1 MALMRFTEK
10 LGTSLADVISG
21 TSGTVNYGLQG
32 NDTFKVSGSGYQD
45 WIMQLGGQGNDT
57 YVVGNN
63 SAITIGENGN
73 SSNDTVIATGIGL
86 KRDTSYVATIDYG
99 RHLLFGDTRSGQQVL
114 ILDWKNP
121 ESRIETIK
129 LSDGTYSYSDITK
142 MMSMYQGD
150 IPDYSWEIS
159 GLLEG
164 MYKTADVNEAINYY
178 RNKSAELEKNRYGT
192 DKNDVL
198 TGDSQV
204 NVLIGG
210 AGNDTLN
217 GGAGND
223 TLTGGTG
230 KDKYIIQAGSGH
242 DIITADVSNQEDTLV
257 LSDIKSVEDFKALS
271 SVKEGN
277 DLKLILNAND
287 SVTIKGWYAEGAIG
301 SIQLGNGQVF
311 GYRPGTEG
319 NDTLTGTKSSDIIM
333 GGAGDDIIDGGAGKD
348 AISAGAGN
356 DIIVYD
362 AADTMIDG
370 GAGIDTLDASASKG
384 AVKLD
389 LSKAGNKFTNIENLT
404 GGSGND
410 TLVGDSQ
417 ANVLIGGA
425 GNDTLNGGAGNDT
438 LTGGTG
444 KDKYIIQAG
453 SGHDIITADV
463 SNQEDTLVL
472 SDIKSV
478 EDFKALSSVKEGN
491 DLKLILNANDS
502 VTIKGWYAEG
512 AIGSIQLG
520 NGQVFGYRPGTEGN
534 DTLTGTK
541 SSDIIMGGAGDDI
554 IDGGAGK
561 DAISAGAGNDI
572 IVYDAA
578 DTMIDGGAGIDT
590 LDASASKGAVKLDLS
605 KAGNKFTNI
614 ENLTGGSGND
624 TLVGDS
630 QANVLIGGAGNDI
643 LNGGAGNDILSGGSG
658 ADTYIFAPGSGAD
671 TITKDI
677 DNKLDT
683 LDISAYQEPQLDFSV
698 QGRNLI
704 IQLSDTDNITLEGY
718 FDVNSS
724 NVGQL
729 KAKINGKAATVG
741 FQAGNN
747 DNNQITGGVGADYI
761 NGLAGDDTIYGM
773 AGNDWLSGGEGN
785 DTIYGGDGNDTIWD
799 NAGSNKMYGGKGNDI
814 ITADNG
820 IADNELYGEDGN
832 DTLEAWAT
840 GNTILDGGAGNDIL
854 YLNGSGKM
862 IGGAGNDTYIIGGI
876 WNEASAK
883 GNIVIDNSVAAGDNG
898 KDTLKF
904 VDDLLDPER
913 SMESRFKAKK
923 SDFTYTM
930 NDNDLVMTLKSDNST
945 VTIKNWTTNQIETM
959 VFADGTVTGKQLEAE
974 YFPQTPVTP
983 PSGNTITYDIGKT
996 TNLVIPSDTS
1006 NNKKTLELVANGQN
1020 DWLWI
1025 KNADFEAITI
1035 KDAQQQPRDL
1045 RLQFDSNHS
1054 ITLENYFS
1062 SDARNRISN
1071 ISFSLP
1077 MLNLKVSYALQ
1088 FGQGTDGNEI
1098 IICKNDGILVD
1109 GKNGNDVIFGSE
1121 RDDKIRG
1128 GAGNDILFGNEGT
1141 DILEGG
1147 GGNDVLYNSTG
1158 NDRLAGGSGNDA
1170 YMIELGD
1177 GYNWGDIGFFG
1188 HNTIVSDSTNSE
1200 DTVKITLDS
1209 TWRYIQDVYGGT
1221 YKEIEGIERIDV
1233 RNVNGNL
1240 VLSVKAEDGMQ
1251 PDNSLTFL
1259 TIEDWGRGA
1268 GYQPGFNIN
1277 GKSYKY
1283 EGNAFRP
1290 IDDTSLPVTTKT
1302 TNPTA
1307 AKDIYE
1313 YTVGQGSMTV
1323 LKHAGN
1329 NQDTLKLTVDP
1340 LQLLTMSDLVP
1351 QDTQVGQDLVLSLND
1366 NNRLVLQGWFEDPK
1380 YRVQNLELAVAGSN
1394 ALGIDLKLKFSLLTD
1409 DPGHLD
1415 IMGTEASEFI
1425 IAGAGNNVLS
1435 GNGGSDII
1443 SGGGGDDI
1451 IYGGDGDDILF
1462 GASGDDQLY
1471 GGAGYDLLIGGQGRN
1486 TLTGGAGSDV
1496 YMIARDEDFWSGD
1509 IINGRDQSNLTT
1521 ITADSDNKN
1530 DKIFLD
1536 KSINK
1541 DELILTMKGADL
1553 LISKHN
1559 ADYYYDYRTDSSKF
1573 GWETDILII
1582 KDAKLGIP
1590 TFKFM
1595 NDNSTCTIDLTN
1607 GLKWK

>member
-1 MALMRFTEK
+1 M
-10 LGTSLADVISG
+10 V
-21 TSGTVNYGLQG
+21 
-32 NDTFKVSGSGYQD
+32 
-45 WIMQLGGQGNDT
+45 
-57 YVVGNN
+57 
-63 SAITIGENGN
+63 
-73 SSNDTVIATGIGL
+73 
-86 KRDTSYVATIDYG
+86 
-99 RHLLFGDTRSGQQVL
+99 
-114 ILDWKNP
+114 
-121 ESRIETIK
+121 
-129 LSDGTYSYSDITK
+129 
-142 MMSMYQGD
+142 
-150 IPDYSWEIS
+150 
-159 GLLEG
+159 
-164 MYKTADVNEAINYY
+164 
-178 RNKSAELEKNRYGT
+178 
-192 DKNDVL
+192 
-198 TGDSQV
+198 
-204 NVLIGG
+204 
-210 AGNDTLN
+210 
-217 GGAGND
+217 
-223 TLTGGTG
+223 
-230 KDKYIIQAGSGH
+230 
-242 DIITADVSNQEDTLV
+242 
-257 LSDIKSVEDFKALS
+257 
-271 SVKEGN
+271 
-277 DLKLILNAND
+277 
-287 SVTIKGWYAEGAIG
+287 
-301 SIQLGNGQVF
+301 
-311 GYRPGTEG
+311 
-319 NDTLTGTKSSDIIM
+319 
-333 GGAGDDIIDGGAGKD
+333 
-348 AISAGAGN
+348 
-356 DIIVYD
+356 
-362 AADTMIDG
+362 DG

-425 GNDTLNGGAGNDT
+425 GNDTLNGGAGND
-438 LTGGTG
+438 
-444 KDKYIIQAG
+444 
-453 SGHDIITADV
+453 
-463 SNQEDTLVL
+463 
-472 SDIKSV
+472 
-478 EDFKALSSVKEGN
+478 
-491 DLKLILNANDS
+491 
-502 VTIKGWYAEG
+502 
-512 AIGSIQLG
+512 
-520 NGQVFGYRPGTEGN
+520 
-534 DTLTGTK
+534 
-541 SSDIIMGGAGDDI
+541 
-554 IDGGAGK
+554 
-561 DAISAGAGNDI
+561 
-572 IVYDAA
+572 
-578 DTMIDGGAGIDT
+578 
-590 LDASASKGAVKLDLS
+590 
-605 KAGNKFTNI
+605 
-614 ENLTGGSGND
+614 
-624 TLVGDS
+624 
-630 QANVLIGGAGNDI
+630 
-643 LNGGAGNDILSGGSG
+643 ILSGGSG

-677 DNKLDT
+677 DNKLDII
-683 LDISAYQEPQLDFSV
+683 DISAYQEPQLDFSV
-698 QGRNLI
+698 QGKNLI
-704 IQLSDTDNITLEGY
+704 IQLSETDNITLEGY

-729 KAKINGKAATVG
+729 KAKINGKATTVG
-741 FQAGNN
+741 FQAGDNE
-747 DNNQITGGVGADYI
+747 NNQITGGVGADYI

-820 IADNELYGEDGN
+820 VADNELYGEEGN

-840 GNTILDGGAGNDIL
+840 GNTILDGGAGNDTL

-876 WNEASAK
+876 WDEAGAK

-898 KDTLKF
+898 KDILKF
-904 VDDLLDPER
+904 VDDLFDPAR
-913 SMESRFKAKK
+913 SMENRFKAKK
-923 SDFTYTM
+923 SDFSYEM
-930 NDNDLVMTLKSDNST
+930 NGNDLVMTLKSDNST

-959 VFADGTVTGKQLEAE
+959 IFADGTVTGKQLEAE

-996 TNLVIPSDTS
+996 TNLVIPADTS

-1020 DWLWI
+1020 DWTWI
-1025 KNADFEAITI
+1025 NSADFDAITI

-1141 DILEGG
+1141 DVLEGG
-1147 GGNDVLYNSTG
+1147 SGNDILYNSTG
-1158 NDRLAGGSGNDA
+1158 SDRLAGGSGSDT

-1188 HNTIVSDSTNSE
+1188 HNTIVSDPTNSE

-1209 TWRYIQDVYGGT
+1209 TWSYVQDGVYGGT
-1221 YKEIEGIERIDV
+1221 YKEIEGIERIEV

-1259 TIEDWGRGA
+1259 TIEDWGKGA
-1268 GYQPGFNIN
+1268 GYQPSFNIN

-1290 IDDTSLPVTTKT
+1290 IDNTSLPVTSKT

-1329 NQDTLKLTVDP
+1329 NQDTLKLTIDP

-1409 DPGHLD
+1409 DPGHLN
-1415 IMGTEASEFI
+1415 IVGTEASEFI

-1462 GASGDDQLY
+1462 GASGNDQLY

-1509 IINGRDQSNLTT
+1509 IVNGRDQSNLTT

-1559 ADYYYDYRTDSSKF
+1559 ADYYYDYKTDSSKF